1 MLPWG
6 AGDSEAEPL
15 ALHRLRL
22 SATSLRLQWCAP
34 IGLALG
40 LGPASGRSSSGR
52 PLAQPGPAPGQPPAS
67 LGQLA
72 ADIFWLGGHT
82 DLVPHI
88 GAASRA
94 RKTSAPRCLSASR
107 STACASRSGV
117 RSPTGCDWLLRRP
130 PMAPAAFCVRH
141 GFRITWLTP
150 PSCAE
155 ARIPTREGRH
165 LDGTRRNG
173 EPGGALQP
181 PMAPRQW
188 GALRQS
194 LT

>member
-34 IGLALG
+34 IGLGLG
-40 LGPASGRSSSGR
+40 LGPASGRSR
-52 PLAQPGPAPGQPPAS
+52 AQAGLQPSLGQPRPAHGQPTAS

-72 ADIFWLGGHT
+72 GIFWLGGHA
-82 DLVPHI
+82 DLAPPI

-94 RKTSAPRCLSASR
+94 RKNSAPRCLSASR

-117 RSPTGCDWLLRRP
+117 RSPTGCDWLSRN
-130 PMAPAAFCVRH
+130 APAVYFASATTAQH
-141 GFRITWLTP
+141 
-150 PSCAE
+150 
-155 ARIPTREGRH
+155 
-165 LDGTRRNG
+165 
-173 EPGGALQP
+173 
-181 PMAPRQW
+181 
-188 GALRQS
+188 
-194 LT
+194 